1 MCISQMPT
9 IVTIVFLAVSLAY
22 AILIISIY
30 FGFKKIARQPQH
42 SGSNLAVSVIVPFHN
57 EEGTIQRTLESILS
71 QQTDADFEVIAI
83 NDHSTDNSHGVVSA
97 MLASNPRLRLIE
109 ANGHGKKNALAEAVA
124 AARHNAI
131 ITTDADCIYPP
142 GWLDAMAATF
152 SHEKCSL
159 LAAPVIIAPTDNW
172 FRKFQFADFASLV
185 GSGIGAAGIGRPIMC
200 NGANLMFDRLEYNKL
215 TDPLNSKTA
224 SGDDVFLL
232 HKMKASG
239 AKIRFTAQPE
249 TIASTRPASSV
260 STFLRQRMRW
270 GGKTTGYTDADSL
283 IVAVLVAAESLLL
296 CIGIAALPLLWM
308 PALVLY
314 LTKLIVDSLL
324 LTAVCKQFGNRRLL
338 WWMPFFEFVVA
349 IYTVAVTLAA
359 VAGIGKSQW
368 K

>member
-1 MCISQMPT
+1 MPT
-9 IVTIVFLAVSLAY
+9 IITIVFLAVSFAY
-22 AILIISIY
+22 AILIISIC
-30 FGFKKIARQPQH
+30 FGFKKIARQPRY
-42 SGSNLAVSVIVPFHN
+42 SSANLAVSVIVPFHN
-57 EEGTIQRTLESILS
+57 EVGTIKRTLESILR

-97 MLASNPRLRLIE
+97 MLACNPRLRLME
-109 ANGHGKKNALAEAVA
+109 ANGRGKKNALSEAIA
-124 AARHNAI
+124 AARFNAI
-131 ITTDADCIYPP
+131 ITADADCTYPQ

-152 SHEKCSL
+152 SHEKCVL
-159 LAAPVIIAPTDNW
+159 LAAPMVLSPASSW
-172 FRKFQFADFASLV
+172 FQKFQFVDFASLV
-185 GSGIGAAGIGRPIMC
+185 GSGIGAAGCRRPIMC

-215 TDPLNSKTA
+215 TDPLNSKIA

-239 AKIRFTAQPE
+239 AKICFTAQPE
-249 TIASTRPASSV
+249 TIASTLPATSV

-296 CIGIAALPLLWM
+296 CIGIAELPLLWK

-314 LTKLIVDSLL
+314 LTKLIVDTLL

-359 VAGIGKSQW
+359 VTGIGKSKW

>member
-1 MCISQMPT
+1 MPT
-9 IVTIVFLAVSLAY
+9 IITIVFLAVSLAY

-30 FGFKKIARQPQH
+30 FGFKKIARQPRH
-42 SGSNLAVSVIVPFHN
+42 SGANLAVSVIVPFHN
-57 EEGTIQRTLESILS
+57 EEGTIQHTLESILS
-71 QQTDADFEVIAI
+71 QQTEADFEVIAI

-109 ANGHGKKNALAEAVA
+109 SNGNGKKNALAEAVA

-131 ITTDADCIYPP
+131 ITTDADCTYPQ
-142 GWLDAMAATF
+142 GWLNAMAATF
-152 SHEKCSL
+152 SHEKCAL

-232 HKMKASG
+232 HKMKAAG
-239 AKIRFTAQPE
+239 VKISFTAQPK
-249 TIASTRPASSV
+249 TIATTRPAPSV
-260 STFLRQRMRW
+260 GAFLRQRMRW
-270 GGKTTGYTDADSL
+270 GGKATGYTDADSL
-283 IVAVLVAAESLLL
+283 VVAAVVAAESVLL
-296 CIGIAALPLLWM
+296 CVGIAALPLLWK
-308 PALVLY
+308 PALALY
-314 LTKLIVDSLL
+314 LTKLFADTLL
-324 LTAVCKQFGNRRLL
+324 LAAVCKRFGNRRIL
-338 WWMPFFEFVVA
+338 WWMPVFEFVVA
-349 IYTVAVTLAA
+349 LYTIVVAAAA
-359 VAGIGKSQW
+359 VFGIGKKKW